1 MRRVLL
7 ASLIALSA
15 CSKAPRNEE
24 RDVRQ
29 FDVREEPSSPM
40 SSPQARVAPPGVV
53 AGDAAGGGIAPTA
66 APGVAFNYR
75 YAFRLP
81 NAKIAAVQEEHA
93 QMCEKL
99 GIDRCRI
106 TGMRYRLEN
115 ETDISAML
123 EFKLDPAIARQ
134 FGKDANAGVTRASG
148 MLVDSEI
155 TGVDAGAT
163 IEAST
168 RDSATLQAQLKTIEA
183 RLAGLRANDPNRSDL
198 EQQAAELRT
207 RIRGASQTRSEALAS
222 LATTPMVMT
231 YGSGSVIPGFS
242 DTSPLREA
250 MGSSWGAFTT
260 MLGLFIVAF
269 GALLPWAILGGIA
282 WVIWRRFARGKARR
296 YPPVASEG

>member
-7 ASLIALSA
+7 VSLIALSA

-24 RDVRQ
+24 RDTRSL
-29 FDVREEPSSPM
+29 DVRESSAPTAEM
-40 SSPQARVAPPGVV
+40 RNAPPGVV
-53 AGDAAGGGIAPTA
+53 AGDAASGGIAPTA

-163 IEAST
+163 IDASN
-168 RDSATLQAQLKTIEA
+168 RDSATLQAELKAIGT
-183 RLAGLRANDPNRSDL
+183 RLAGLRANDPNRPDL
-198 EQQAAELRT
+198 EQQAAELRA
-207 RIRGASQTRSEALAS
+207 RIRGASQTRSEARAS

-269 GALLPWAILGGIA
+269 GALLPWAIVGAIA
-282 WVIWRRFARGKARR
+282 WTIWRRYARGKARR